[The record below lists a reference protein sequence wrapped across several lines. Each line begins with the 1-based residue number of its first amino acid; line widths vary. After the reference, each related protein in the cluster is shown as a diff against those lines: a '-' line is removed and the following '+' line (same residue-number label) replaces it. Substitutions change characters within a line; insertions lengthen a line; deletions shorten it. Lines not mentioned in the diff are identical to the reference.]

1 MNPNF
6 VESTEPWRDSIRWKQ
21 HELDLIAD
29 NYEKMSDEEIQKNLI
44 PYRSV
49 SAVKAKRQEIG
60 CHYKMQKHQIWTS
73 EEVDVLLKV
82 WKDYDQRQIS
92 ERFIPTKTPIQVN
105 AKKQTMGLCSV
116 TERAIHPHNSK
127 KCFSMT
133 RLTIKLLG

>member
-1 MNPNF
+1 
-6 VESTEPWRDSIRWKQ
+6 
-21 HELDLIAD
+21 
-29 NYEKMSDEEIQKNLI
+29 MSDEEIQKNLI

-92 ERFIPTKTPIQVN
+92 RKVYSDQNP
-105 AKKQTMGLCSV
+105 
-116 TERAIHPHNSK
+116 NS
-127 KCFSMT
+127 S
-133 RLTIKLLG
+133 